1 MKQII
6 TIPPPRKTEDN
17 QETREQETDEQSDEW
32 IEELIDLIDEAA
44 DSEELDPQDKQ
55 CIIAEILRPAIADLD
70 PADRRVIVAS
80 AAVDSLPQRKKTG
93 QFFNALAGAAQRPYD
108 ETELGR
114 RIMAKRNVNYHPKE
128 GEQG

>member
-6 TIPPPRKTEDN
+6 TIPPPRKTGDN
-17 QETREQETDEQSDEW
+17 QEAREQETDEQSDEW

-93 QFFNALAGAAQRPYD
+93 QFFNALAGAPQRPYD

-114 RIMAKRNVNYHPKE
+114 RIMATRNVNYQPKE